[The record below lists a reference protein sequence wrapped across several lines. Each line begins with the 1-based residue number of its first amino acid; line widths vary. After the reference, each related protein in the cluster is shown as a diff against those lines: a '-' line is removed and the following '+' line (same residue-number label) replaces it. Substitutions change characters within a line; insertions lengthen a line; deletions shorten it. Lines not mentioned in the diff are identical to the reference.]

1 MADANIQTVSM
12 PTSNTIIK
20 FNPSKTFQK
29 TPKKFIHKDFTTKR
43 EDYKNPLFSDS
54 RKKGYNRYN
63 LNFNNKIGI
72 DREDE
77 MFKKKLYHNQEN
89 DKKHFLILANALI
102 NSK

>member
-1 MADANIQTVSM
+1 MADANIQTTSM

-20 FNPSKTFQK
+20 FYPSKTFQK

-43 EDYKNPLFSDS
+43 EDYINPLFSDS
-54 RKKGYNRYN
+54 RKKSFNI
-63 LNFNNKIGI
+63 NFNNKIEIG
-72 DREDE
+72 EDE
-77 MFKKKLYHNQEN
+77 MFKKKLYNNQEN